1 MSGFEF
7 VSGINQVTPMAMVAK
22 ADDAKTTEEHMAD
35 YLESMRVL
43 EEEMEPYK
51 DQKRDL
57 KANYVENN
65 WLTKGEIS
73 LAVKAY
79 RLAKD
84 DTDMGQLIDMVA
96 TLKTKGVG
104 QGTVN
109 NAFLSGIWHIV
120 QVAAFPGT
128 IKVDRRR
135 GNLITDR
142 QY

>member
-1 MSGFEF
+1 MFDNNNDNEIVMMAETA
-7 VSGINQVTPMAMVAK
+7 VSQKTEKMVEYIRSLK
-22 ADDAKTTEEHMAD
+22 TLEDA
-35 YLESMRVL
+35 
-43 EEEMEPYK
+43 MEPYK
-51 DQKRDL
+51 EQKRDL

-104 QGTVN
+104 Q
-109 NAFLSGIWHIV
+109 
-120 QVAAFPGT
+120 
-128 IKVDRRR
+128 
-135 GNLITDR
+135 
-142 QY
+142 

>member
-7 VSGINQVTPMAMVAK
+7 VTGINQVTPMAVVAK

-35 YLESMRVL
+35 YIDSIRVL

-51 DQKRDL
+51 EQKRDL

-84 DTDMGQLIDMVA
+84 DTDMSQLIDMVEA
-96 TLKTKGVG
+96 LRGKGVG
-104 QGTVN
+104 Q
-109 NAFLSGIWHIV
+109 
-120 QVAAFPGT
+120 
-128 IKVDRRR
+128 
-135 GNLITDR
+135 
-142 QY
+142 